1 MIHKLYIHIVF
12 LFFTLLLLDISYSCD
27 TIILEGRHMDN
38 KLSELLHELG
48 ISKVKLAKFLGVSR
62 QMIYNYL
69 ELNDINKWPKDKKV
83 LLLNLLGIKD
93 TKDIDKIE
101 VNTDYIT
108 QVELRLNSLCDSK
121 KDDNNGVGS
130 ELLSGISSK
139 NQELFVGV
147 VDLIKEYL
155 EDNGKDGVN
164 IINYLYHYLQAMNN
178 TKELKYILAY
188 VAKETGFEKPMEFT
202 FEEDEQFIFE
212 SVMFSAMVLY
222 RSGKAS
228 KSKLAESHRR
238 FVNQIEQKMEDKLS
252 RTMELNNV
260 KVQALKEL
268 GYTEINESNATEVF
282 EKIAEIQSRKTAFK
296 KIDE

>member
-1 MIHKLYIHIVF
+1 METKLV
-12 LFFTLLLLDISYSCD
+12 
-27 TIILEGRHMDN
+27 N
-38 KLSELLHELG
+38 LLHELG

-83 LLLNLLGIKD
+83 LLFNLLNVK
-93 TKDIDKIE
+93 TAEDIDKIK
-101 VNTDYIT
+101 VDTDYIT
-108 QVELRLNSLCDSK
+108 GVELRLNSICDNK
-121 KDDNNGVGS
+121 KEDNSGVGNEILNGVS
-130 ELLSGISSK
+130 AK
-139 NQELFVGV
+139 NQELFIGIM
-147 VDLIKEYL
+147 DLVKEYL
-155 EDNGKDGVN
+155 EDSGKDGVN
-164 IINYLYHYLQAMNN
+164 IVNYFYHYLQAMNN

-188 VAKETGFEKPMEFT
+188 VAKETGFEKPMEFA

-268 GYTEINESNATEVF
+268 GYTEINENNASEVF
-282 EKIAEIQSRKTAFK
+282 GKIAEIQSRKTAFR
-296 KIDE
+296 KIDESQ